1 MSVNYND
8 ISTTDQVDLMLRRP
22 DGEQEDDTRIGII
35 RLRLMQSNSQ
45 EVSDGD
51 AAAGQYWLDGYGVV
65 DTPLKVYPLGQQ
77 PGRTYFDKDTRD
89 ILCRS
94 ANGRVGIVTEDGEE
108 GTGYGGDCSPCP
120 MSSWNPK
127 PACTEHIDIAMQLPD
142 YNVLA
147 VYRFAST
154 HIRIAELINTHR
166 HMHGW
171 GLFAEHLSSIEAT
184 RNKFRFFKP
193 RISLI
198 GTRASLDEPFP
209 MDVTETNTV
218 EGEATIVN

>member
-1 MSVNYND
+1 MSTNYND
-8 ISTTDQVDLMLRRP
+8 IATTGQVDLMLRRP
-22 DGEQEDDTRIGII
+22 DGQEDDDTRVGII
-35 RLRLMQSNSQ
+35 RLRLMQSNSL

-51 AAAGQYWLDGYGVV
+51 ASSGQYWLDGYGVV
-65 DTPLKVYPLGQQ
+65 DTPLTVYPLGQQ
-77 PGRTYFDKDTRD
+77 PGRTYFDKDSRD

-94 ANGRVGIVTEDGEE
+94 ANGKVGEVTTDGDE
-108 GTGYGGDCSPCP
+108 GANYGGDCSECP
-120 MSSWNPK
+120 MSSWSPK

-171 GLFAEHLSSIEAT
+171 GLFAEHLSAMEAT

-193 RISLI
+193 RIALI
-198 GTRASLDEPFP
+198 GTRASVDAPFP
-209 MDVTETNTV
+209 MNKDDLNTV
-218 EGEATIVN
+218 NGQATLIE